1 MAQWIADGDNVGP
14 GCAGITRPQ
23 VLGKGARRLGN
34 NLDRAFGRP
43 AKAVALPLGLEGQ
56 ACQLVRKAFDFI
68 AHMKQPQ
75 ARVLAGSHQ
84 KIRSAS
90 RSTSARMYGE
100 SASRVE

>member
-1 MAQWIADGDNVGP
+1 MA
-14 GCAGITRPQ
+14 RPQ
-23 VLGKGARRLGN
+23 LFGKCARRLGN
-34 NLDRAFGRP
+34 NLDRAFGNS
-43 AKAVALPLGLEGQ
+43 AKAVTLPIGPEAEAGQ
-56 ACQLVRKAFDFI
+56 FVREAIDFI

-75 ARVLAGSHQ
+75 PRALAGSHQ